1 VWKESVLP
9 VLQKIEN
16 HFSKKDKKFLCG
28 EKLSYTD
35 LFLMQILLMAQKE
48 HPEMIT
54 TLPAL
59 CALRDRAK
67 EEDGVK
73 QYLANRPDCPF

>member
-1 VWKESVLP
+1 M
-9 VLQKIEN
+9 
-16 HFSKKDKKFLCG
+16 
-28 EKLSYTD
+28 SYTD